1 MTTEKQEVSAS
12 QDSAENIA
20 NAVLA
25 AQGESAPAEEQV
37 QEKVPE
43 QAPAS
48 SAPTLSDIENVFNKY
63 QGTQNNW
70 NANRM
75 KQIED
80 NLNSK
85 VDEALQP
92 IRELSKKMEQAQVD
106 QLEPEDQ
113 VEYWKNKAQ
122 TSAETPRQQQQ
133 QELSADEKLNLANNV
148 TQLITQNGL
157 QMTHLDNR
165 IWEGA
170 TAGMSSD
177 QYLALAHSNI
187 SRLKTTPTPA
197 PAPAS
202 VEAPA
207 PATPPP
213 TTQEAPSQTRS
224 PIETKSEAVEAFQRG
239 DINIDEYRSIGS
251 EKGWL
256 RR

>member
-12 QDSAENIA
+12 QDSADEVA
-20 NAVLA
+20 STVLA
-25 AQGESAPAEEQV
+25 AQDESAPAEEQV
-37 QEKVPE
+37 QEQVPE

-48 SAPTLSDIENVFNKY
+48 SGPTLSDIENVFNKY

-80 NLNSK
+80 NLTSK
-85 VDEALQP
+85 VDDALKP
-92 IRELSKKMEQAQVD
+92 FRDLTSKMEQAQIE

-113 VEYWKNKAQ
+113 VEYWRNKAQ
-122 TSAETPRQQQQ
+122 TPADAPQQQQ
-133 QELSADEKLNLANNV
+133 QQQEELSADEKLNLANSV

-170 TAGMSSD
+170 MTGMTAE
-177 QYLALAHSNI
+177 QYYTLAQNNI
-187 SRLKTTPTPA
+187 GRLKTTPA
-197 PAPAS
+197 PAPATT
-202 VEAPA
+202 PA

-213 TTQEAPSQTRS
+213 TTQEAPSQTTS

>member
-12 QDSAENIA
+12 QDSAEEIA
-20 NAVLA
+20 STVLA
-25 AQGESAPAEEQV
+25 AQDESAQADEQV
-37 QEKVPE
+37 QGKVPE

-48 SAPTLSDIENVFNKY
+48 SGPTLSDIENVFSKY

-80 NLNSK
+80 NLTSK
-85 VDEALQP
+85 VDDALKP
-92 IRELSKKMEQAQVD
+92 FRDLTSKMEQAQIE
-106 QLEPEDQ
+106 QLEPEEQ
-113 VEYWKNKAQ
+113 VEYWRNKAQ
-122 TSAETPRQQQQ
+122 TPADAPQQQQQQQ
-133 QELSADEKLNLANNV
+133 QELSVDEKLNLANSV

-170 TAGMSSD
+170 MTGMTAE
-177 QYLALAHSNI
+177 QYYTLAQNNI
-187 SRLKTTPTPA
+187 GRLKTTPA
-197 PAPAS
+197 PAPA
-202 VEAPA
+202 ATPA

-213 TTQEAPSQTRS
+213 TTQEAPSQTTS

-239 DINIDEYRSIGS
+239 DINIDEYRSIGT
-251 EKGWL
+251 EKGWM

>member
-12 QDSAENIA
+12 QDSADEIA
-20 NAVLA
+20 STVLA
-25 AQGESAPAEEQV
+25 AQNEPAQAEEQV
-37 QEKVPE
+37 QE
-43 QAPAS
+43 QAPVS
-48 SAPTLSDIENVFNKY
+48 SGPTLSDIENVFNKY

-70 NANRM
+70 NASRM

-80 NLNSK
+80 NLEAK
-85 VDEALQP
+85 VDEALKP
-92 IRELSKKMEQAQVD
+92 FRDLTSSMEQARVE

-113 VEYWKNKAQ
+113 VDYWRNKAQ
-122 TSAETPRQQQQ
+122 LPEDTSQQQQQQQ
-133 QELSADEKLNLANNV
+133 QELSDSERLGLANSV

-170 TAGMSSD
+170 MTGMTAE
-177 QYLALAHSNI
+177 QYYTLAQNNI
-187 SRLKTTPTPA
+187 GRLKTA
-197 PAPAS
+197 PAPA
-202 VEAPA
+202 ATPA

-213 TTQEAPSQTRS
+213 TTQEAPSQTTS

-239 DINIDEYRSIGS
+239 DINIDEYRSIGT
-251 EKGWL
+251 EKGWM

>member
-12 QDSAENIA
+12 QDSADEIA
-20 NAVLA
+20 STVLA
-25 AQGESAPAEEQV
+25 AQNEPAQAEEQV
-37 QEKVPE
+37 QE
-43 QAPAS
+43 QAPVS
-48 SAPTLSDIENVFNKY
+48 SGPTLSDIENVFNKY

-70 NANRM
+70 NASRM

-80 NLNSK
+80 NLQTK
-85 VDEALQP
+85 VDEALKP
-92 IRELSKKMEQAQVD
+92 FRDLTSTMEQARVE

-113 VEYWKNKAQ
+113 VDYWRNKAQ
-122 TSAETPRQQQQ
+122 TPEDAPQQQQ
-133 QELSADEKLNLANNV
+133 QQQGELSDSERLGLANSV

-170 TAGMSSD
+170 MTGMTAE
-177 QYLALAHSNI
+177 QYYTLAQNNI
-187 SRLKTTPTPA
+187 GRLRTTPA
-197 PAPAS
+197 PAPA
-202 VEAPA
+202 ATPA

-213 TTQEAPSQTRS
+213 TTQGAPSQTTS

-239 DINIDEYRSIGS
+239 DINIDEYRSIGT
-251 EKGWL
+251 EKGWM

>member
-20 NAVLA
+20 STVLA
-25 AQGESAPAEEQV
+25 AQDESAQADEQV

-48 SAPTLSDIENVFNKY
+48 SGPTLSDIENVFSKY

-80 NLNSK
+80 NLTSK
-85 VDEALQP
+85 VDDALKP
-92 IRELSKKMEQAQVD
+92 FRDLTSTMEQARVE

-113 VEYWKNKAQ
+113 VEYWRNKAQ
-122 TSAETPRQQQQ
+122 TPADAPQQQQ
-133 QELSADEKLNLANNV
+133 QEELSVDEKLNLANSV

-170 TAGMSSD
+170 MTGMNAE
-177 QYLALAHSNI
+177 QYYTLAQNNI
-187 SRLKTTPTPA
+187 GRLKTAPA
-197 PAPAS
+197 PAPA
-202 VEAPA
+202 ATPA

-213 TTQEAPSQTRS
+213 TTQEAPSQTTS

>member
-12 QDSAENIA
+12 QDSAEEIA
-20 NAVLA
+20 STVLA
-25 AQGESAPAEEQV
+25 AQDESAQAEEQV

-43 QAPAS
+43 QAPVS
-48 SAPTLSDIENVFNKY
+48 SGPTLSDIENVFSKY

-80 NLNSK
+80 NLTSK
-85 VDEALQP
+85 VDDALKP
-92 IRELSKKMEQAQVD
+92 FRDLTSKMEQAQIE

-113 VEYWKNKAQ
+113 VEYWRNKAQ
-122 TSAETPRQQQQ
+122 TPADAPQQQQ
-133 QELSADEKLNLANNV
+133 QEELSADEKLNLANSV

-170 TAGMSSD
+170 MTGMNAE
-177 QYLALAHSNI
+177 QYYTLAQNNI
-187 SRLKTTPTPA
+187 GRLKTAPA
-197 PAPAS
+197 PAPA
-202 VEAPA
+202 ATPA

-213 TTQEAPSQTRS
+213 TTQEAPSQTTS

-239 DINIDEYRSIGS
+239 DINIDEYRSIGT

>member
-12 QDSAENIA
+12 QDSADEIA
-20 NAVLA
+20 STVLA
-25 AQGESAPAEEQV
+25 AQNEPAQAEEQV
-37 QEKVPE
+37 QE
-43 QAPAS
+43 QAPVS
-48 SAPTLSDIENVFNKY
+48 SGPTLSDIENVFNKY

-70 NANRM
+70 NASRM

-80 NLNSK
+80 NLEAK
-85 VDEALQP
+85 VDEALKP
-92 IRELSKKMEQAQVD
+92 FRDLTSTMEQARVE

-113 VEYWKNKAQ
+113 VDYWRNKAQ
-122 TSAETPRQQQQ
+122 TPEDTSQQQQQQQ
-133 QELSADEKLNLANNV
+133 QELSDSERLGLANSV

-170 TAGMSSD
+170 MTGMTAE
-177 QYLALAHSNI
+177 QYYTLAQNNI
-187 SRLKTTPTPA
+187 GRLRTTPA
-197 PAPAS
+197 PAPA
-202 VEAPA
+202 ATPA

-213 TTQEAPSQTRS
+213 TTQGAPSQTTS

-239 DINIDEYRSIGS
+239 DINIDEYRSIGT
-251 EKGWL
+251 EKGWM

>member
-12 QDSAENIA
+12 QDSADEIA
-20 NAVLA
+20 STVLA
-25 AQGESAPAEEQV
+25 AQNEPAQAEEQV

-48 SAPTLSDIENVFNKY
+48 SGPTLSDIEDVFNKY

-70 NANRM
+70 NASRM

-80 NLNSK
+80 NLQTK
-85 VDEALQP
+85 VDEALKP
-92 IRELSKKMEQAQVD
+92 FRDLTSTMEQARVE

-113 VEYWKNKAQ
+113 VDYWRNKAQ
-122 TSAETPRQQQQ
+122 TPEDTSQQQQQQQ
-133 QELSADEKLNLANNV
+133 QELSDSERLGLANSV

-170 TAGMSSD
+170 MTGMTAE
-177 QYLALAHSNI
+177 QYYTLAQNNI
-187 SRLKTTPTPA
+187 GRLRTTPA
-197 PAPAS
+197 PAPA
-202 VEAPA
+202 ATPA

-213 TTQEAPSQTRS
+213 TTQGAPSQTTS

-239 DINIDEYRSIGS
+239 DINIDEYRSIGT
-251 EKGWL
+251 EKGWM

>member
-1 MTTEKQEVSAS
+1 MTTDNKEVSAS
-12 QDSAENIA
+12 QDSADEIA
-20 NAVLA
+20 STVLA
-25 AQGESAPAEEQV
+25 AQNESAQADEQV
-37 QEKVPE
+37 QEQVPE
-43 QAPAS
+43 QAPVS
-48 SAPTLSDIENVFNKY
+48 SGPTLSDIENVFSKY

-80 NLNSK
+80 NLTSK
-85 VDEALQP
+85 VDDALKP
-92 IRELSKKMEQAQVD
+92 FRDLTSTMEQARVE

-113 VEYWKNKAQ
+113 VDYWRNKAQ
-122 TSAETPRQQQQ
+122 LPEDTSQQQQQQQ
-133 QELSADEKLNLANNV
+133 QELSDSERLGLANSV

-170 TAGMSSD
+170 MTGMTAE
-177 QYLALAHSNI
+177 QYYTLAQNNI
-187 SRLKTTPTPA
+187 GRLRTTPA
-197 PAPAS
+197 PAAT
-202 VEAPA
+202 PA

-213 TTQEAPSQTRS
+213 TTQEAPSQTTS

-239 DINIDEYRSIGS
+239 DINIDEYRSIGT

>member
-12 QDSAENIA
+12 QDSAEEIA
-20 NAVLA
+20 STVLA
-25 AQGESAPAEEQV
+25 AQDESAQADEQV
-37 QEKVPE
+37 QEQVPE

-48 SAPTLSDIENVFNKY
+48 SGPTLSDIENVFNKY

-80 NLNSK
+80 NLNSR
-85 VDEALQP
+85 VDEALKP
-92 IRELSKKMEQAQVD
+92 FRDLTSKMEQAQIE

-113 VEYWKNKAQ
+113 VEYWRNKAQ
-122 TSAETPRQQQQ
+122 TPADAPQQQQ
-133 QELSADEKLNLANNV
+133 QQQVELSADEKLNLANSV

-170 TAGMSSD
+170 MTGMNAE
-177 QYLALAHSNI
+177 QYYTLAQNNI
-187 SRLKTTPTPA
+187 SRLKTAPA
-197 PAPAS
+197 PAPA
-202 VEAPA
+202 ATPA

-213 TTQEAPSQTRS
+213 TTQEAPSQTTS

-239 DINIDEYRSIGS
+239 DINIDEYRRIGT
-251 EKGWL
+251 EKGWM
-256 RR
+256 RG

>member
-12 QDSAENIA
+12 QDSAEEIA
-20 NAVLA
+20 STVLA
-25 AQGESAPAEEQV
+25 AQDESAQADEQV

-48 SAPTLSDIENVFNKY
+48 SGPTLSDIENVFSKY

-80 NLNSK
+80 NLTSK
-85 VDEALQP
+85 VDDALKP
-92 IRELSKKMEQAQVD
+92 FRDLTSKMEQAQIE

-113 VEYWKNKAQ
+113 VEYWRNKAQ
-122 TSAETPRQQQQ
+122 TPADAPQQQQ
-133 QELSADEKLNLANNV
+133 QEELSVDEKLNLANSV

-170 TAGMSSD
+170 MTGMNAE
-177 QYLALAHSNI
+177 QYYTLAQNNI
-187 SRLKTTPTPA
+187 GRLKTTPA
-197 PAPAS
+197 PAPA
-202 VEAPA
+202 ATPA

-213 TTQEAPSQTRS
+213 TTQEAPSQTTS

>member
-20 NAVLA
+20 STVLA
-25 AQGESAPAEEQV
+25 AQDESAQADEQV

-48 SAPTLSDIENVFNKY
+48 SGPTLSDIENVFSKY

-80 NLNSK
+80 NLTSK
-85 VDEALQP
+85 VDDALKP
-92 IRELSKKMEQAQVD
+92 FRDLTSKMEQAQIE

-113 VEYWKNKAQ
+113 VEYWRNKAQ
-122 TSAETPRQQQQ
+122 TPEDAPQQQQ
-133 QELSADEKLNLANNV
+133 QQQVELSADEKLNLANSV

-170 TAGMSSD
+170 MTGMTAE
-177 QYLALAHSNI
+177 QYYTLAQNNI
-187 SRLKTTPTPA
+187 GRLKTTPA
-197 PAPAS
+197 PAPA
-202 VEAPA
+202 ATPA

-213 TTQEAPSQTRS
+213 TTQEAPSQTTS

>member
-12 QDSAENIA
+12 QDSADEIA
-20 NAVLA
+20 STVLA
-25 AQGESAPAEEQV
+25 AQNEPAQAEEQV
-37 QEKVPE
+37 QEQVPE
-43 QAPAS
+43 QAPVS
-48 SAPTLSDIENVFNKY
+48 SGPTLSDIENVFNKY

-70 NANRM
+70 NASRM

-80 NLNSK
+80 NLQTK
-85 VDEALQP
+85 VDEALKP
-92 IRELSKKMEQAQVD
+92 FRDLTATMEQARVE

-113 VEYWKNKAQ
+113 VDYWRNKAQ
-122 TSAETPRQQQQ
+122 TPEDTSQQQQQQQ
-133 QELSADEKLNLANNV
+133 QELSDSERLGLANSV

-170 TAGMSSD
+170 MTGMTAE
-177 QYLALAHSNI
+177 QYYTLAQNNI
-187 SRLKTTPTPA
+187 GRLRTTPA
-197 PAPAS
+197 PAPA
-202 VEAPA
+202 ATPA

-213 TTQEAPSQTRS
+213 TTQGAPSQTTS

-239 DINIDEYRSIGS
+239 DINIDEYRSIGT
-251 EKGWL
+251 EKGWM

>member
-12 QDSAENIA
+12 QDSAEEIA
-20 NAVLA
+20 RTVLA
-25 AQGESAPAEEQV
+25 AQDESAQAEEQV

-43 QAPAS
+43 QAHAS
-48 SAPTLSDIENVFNKY
+48 SGPTLSDIENVFNKY

-80 NLNSK
+80 NLNSR
-85 VDEALQP
+85 VDDALKP
-92 IRELSKKMEQAQVD
+92 FRDLTSKMEQAQIE
-106 QLEPEDQ
+106 QLEPEEQ
-113 VEYWKNKAQ
+113 VEYWRNKAQ
-122 TSAETPRQQQQ
+122 TPADAPQQQQQQQ
-133 QELSADEKLNLANNV
+133 QELSVDEKLNLANNV

-170 TAGMSSD
+170 MTGMTAE
-177 QYLALAHSNI
+177 QYYTLAQNNI
-187 SRLKTTPTPA
+187 SRLKTTPSTA
-197 PAPAS
+197 PAAT
-202 VEAPA
+202 PA

-213 TTQEAPSQTRS
+213 TTQEAPSQTTS

-239 DINIDEYRSIGS
+239 DINIDEYRRIGT
-251 EKGWL
+251 EKGWM
-256 RR
+256 RG

>member
-20 NAVLA
+20 STVLA
-25 AQGESAPAEEQV
+25 AQNESAQAEEQV
-37 QEKVPE
+37 QEQVPE

-48 SAPTLSDIENVFNKY
+48 SGPTLSDIENVFSKY

-80 NLNSK
+80 NLTSK
-85 VDEALQP
+85 VDEALKP
-92 IRELSKKMEQAQVD
+92 FKDLTSTMEQARVE

-113 VEYWKNKAQ
+113 VDFWRNTAQ
-122 TSAETPRQQQQ
+122 TPTESPQQQQQQ
-133 QELSADEKLNLANNV
+133 QELSADEKLNLANSV

-170 TAGMSSD
+170 MTGMTAE
-177 QYLALAHSNI
+177 QYYTLAQNNI
-187 SRLKTTPTPA
+187 GRLKTA
-197 PAPAS
+197 PAPA
-202 VEAPA
+202 ATPA

-213 TTQEAPSQTRS
+213 TTQEAPSQTTS

-239 DINIDEYRSIGS
+239 DINIDEYRSIGT
-251 EKGWL
+251 EKGWM

>member
-1 MTTEKQEVSAS
+1 MTTEKPEVSAS
-12 QDSAENIA
+12 QDSAEDIA
-20 NAVLA
+20 STVLA
-25 AQGESAPAEEQV
+25 AQNEPAQAEEQV
-37 QEKVPE
+37 QE

-48 SAPTLSDIENVFNKY
+48 SGPTLSDIENVFNKY

-80 NLNSK
+80 NLQTK
-85 VDEALQP
+85 VDEALKPFRDLTSQ
-92 IRELSKKMEQAQVD
+92 MEQAQIE

-113 VEYWKNKAQ
+113 VQYWRNKAQ
-122 TSAETPRQQQQ
+122 TPAEAPQQQQ
-133 QELSADEKLNLANNV
+133 QEELSVDEKLNLANSV

-170 TAGMSSD
+170 MTGMTAE
-177 QYLALAHSNI
+177 QYYTLAQNNI
-187 SRLKTTPTPA
+187 GRLKTNPA
-197 PAPAS
+197 PAPART
-202 VEAPA
+202 PA

-213 TTQEAPSQTRS
+213 TTQEAPSQTTS

-239 DINIDEYRSIGS
+239 DINIDEYRSIGT
-251 EKGWL
+251 EKGWM

>member
-12 QDSAENIA
+12 QDSADEIA
-20 NAVLA
+20 STVLA
-25 AQGESAPAEEQV
+25 AQNEPAQAEERV
-37 QEKVPE
+37 QEQVPE

-48 SAPTLSDIENVFNKY
+48 SGPTLSDIESVFNKY

-70 NANRM
+70 NASRM

-80 NLNSK
+80 NLQTK
-85 VDEALQP
+85 VDEALKP
-92 IRELSKKMEQAQVD
+92 FRDLTSSMEQARVE

-113 VEYWKNKAQ
+113 VDYWRNKAQ
-122 TSAETPRQQQQ
+122 TPEDTSQQQQQQQ
-133 QELSADEKLNLANNV
+133 QELSDSERLGLANSV

-170 TAGMSSD
+170 MTGMTAE
-177 QYLALAHSNI
+177 QYYTLAQNNI
-187 SRLKTTPTPA
+187 GRLRTTPA
-197 PAPAS
+197 PAPA
-202 VEAPA
+202 ATPA

-213 TTQEAPSQTRS
+213 TTQGAPSQTTS

-239 DINIDEYRSIGS
+239 DINIDEYRSIGT
-251 EKGWL
+251 EKGWM

>member
-12 QDSAENIA
+12 QDSADEIA
-20 NAVLA
+20 STVLA
-25 AQGESAPAEEQV
+25 AQNEPAQAEEQV
-37 QEKVPE
+37 QEQVPE
-43 QAPAS
+43 QAPVS
-48 SAPTLSDIENVFNKY
+48 SGPTLSDIENVFNKY

-70 NANRM
+70 NASRM

-80 NLNSK
+80 NLQTK
-85 VDEALQP
+85 VDEALKP
-92 IRELSKKMEQAQVD
+92 FRDLTSTMEQARVE

-113 VEYWKNKAQ
+113 VDYWRNKAQ
-122 TSAETPRQQQQ
+122 TPEDTSQQQQQQQ
-133 QELSADEKLNLANNV
+133 QELSDSERLGLANSV

-170 TAGMSSD
+170 MTGMTAE
-177 QYLALAHSNI
+177 QYYTLAQNNI
-187 SRLKTTPTPA
+187 GRLRTTPA
-197 PAPAS
+197 PAPA
-202 VEAPA
+202 ATPA

-213 TTQEAPSQTRS
+213 TTQGAPSQTTS

-239 DINIDEYRSIGS
+239 DINIDEYRSIGT
-251 EKGWL
+251 EKGWM

>member
-1 MTTEKQEVSAS
+1 MTTEKPEVSAS
-12 QDSAENIA
+12 QDSAEDIA
-20 NAVLA
+20 STVLA
-25 AQGESAPAEEQV
+25 AQNEPAQAEEQV
-37 QEKVPE
+37 QE

-48 SAPTLSDIENVFNKY
+48 SGPTLSDIENVFNKY

-85 VDEALQP
+85 VDEALKP
-92 IRELSKKMEQAQVD
+92 FRDLTSTMEQARVE

-113 VEYWKNKAQ
+113 VQYWRNKAQ
-122 TSAETPRQQQQ
+122 TPAEAPQQQQ
-133 QELSADEKLNLANNV
+133 QEELSVDEKLNLANSV

-170 TAGMSSD
+170 MTGMTAE
-177 QYLALAHSNI
+177 QYYTLAQNNI
-187 SRLKTTPTPA
+187 GRLKTTPA
-197 PAPAS
+197 PAPA
-202 VEAPA
+202 ATPA

-213 TTQEAPSQTRS
+213 TTQEAPSQTTS

-239 DINIDEYRSIGS
+239 DINIDEYRSIGT
-251 EKGWL
+251 EKGWM

>member
-12 QDSAENIA
+12 QDSADEIA
-20 NAVLA
+20 STVLA
-25 AQGESAPAEEQV
+25 AQNEPAQAEEQV
-37 QEKVPE
+37 QE
-43 QAPAS
+43 QAPVS
-48 SAPTLSDIENVFNKY
+48 SGPTLSDIENVFSKY

-80 NLNSK
+80 NLTSK
-85 VDEALQP
+85 VDDALKP
-92 IRELSKKMEQAQVD
+92 FRDLTSKMEQAQIE

-113 VEYWKNKAQ
+113 VEYWRNKAQ
-122 TSAETPRQQQQ
+122 TPTEAPQQQQ
-133 QELSADEKLNLANNV
+133 QEELSVDEKLNLANSV

-170 TAGMSSD
+170 MTGMTVE
-177 QYLALAHSNI
+177 QYYTLAQNNI
-187 SRLKTTPTPA
+187 GRLKTTPASA
-197 PAPAS
+197 PAAT
-202 VEAPA
+202 PA

-213 TTQEAPSQTRS
+213 TTQEAPSQTTS

-239 DINIDEYRSIGS
+239 DINIDEYRSIGT
-251 EKGWL
+251 EKGWM
-256 RR
+256 RG

>member
-12 QDSAENIA
+12 QDSADEIA
-20 NAVLA
+20 STVLA
-25 AQGESAPAEEQV
+25 AQNEPAQAEEQV
-37 QEKVPE
+37 QEQVPE

-48 SAPTLSDIENVFNKY
+48 SGPTLSDIEDVFNKY

-70 NANRM
+70 NASRM

-80 NLNSK
+80 NLQTK
-85 VDEALQP
+85 VDEALKP
-92 IRELSKKMEQAQVD
+92 FRDLTSTMEQARVE

-113 VEYWKNKAQ
+113 VDYWRNKAQ
-122 TSAETPRQQQQ
+122 TPEDTSQQQQQQQ
-133 QELSADEKLNLANNV
+133 QELSDSERLGLANSV

-170 TAGMSSD
+170 MTGMTAE
-177 QYLALAHSNI
+177 QYYTLAQNNI
-187 SRLKTTPTPA
+187 GRLRTTPA
-197 PAPAS
+197 PAPA
-202 VEAPA
+202 ATPA

-213 TTQEAPSQTRS
+213 TTQGAPSQTTS

-239 DINIDEYRSIGS
+239 DINIDEYRSIGT
-251 EKGWL
+251 EKGWM

>member
-12 QDSAENIA
+12 QDSADEVA
-20 NAVLA
+20 STVLA
-25 AQGESAPAEEQV
+25 AQDESAPAEEQV

-43 QAPAS
+43 QAPVS
-48 SAPTLSDIENVFNKY
+48 SGPTLSDIENVFSKY

-80 NLNSK
+80 NLTSK
-85 VDEALQP
+85 VDDALKP
-92 IRELSKKMEQAQVD
+92 FRDLTSKMEQAQIE

-113 VEYWKNKAQ
+113 VEYWRNKAQ
-122 TSAETPRQQQQ
+122 TPADAPQQQQ
-133 QELSADEKLNLANNV
+133 QQQEELSADEKLNLANSV

-170 TAGMSSD
+170 MTGMTAE
-177 QYLALAHSNI
+177 QYYTLAQNNI
-187 SRLKTTPTPA
+187 GRLKTTPA
-197 PAPAS
+197 PAPATT
-202 VEAPA
+202 PA

-213 TTQEAPSQTRS
+213 TTQEAPSQTTS

>member
-12 QDSAENIA
+12 QDSADNIA
-20 NAVLA
+20 STVLA
-25 AQGESAPAEEQV
+25 AQDESAQADEQV

-48 SAPTLSDIENVFNKY
+48 SGPTLSDIENVFSKY

-80 NLNSK
+80 NLTSK
-85 VDEALQP
+85 VDDALKP
-92 IRELSKKMEQAQVD
+92 FRDLTSKMEQAQVE

-113 VEYWKNKAQ
+113 VEYWRNKAQ
-122 TSAETPRQQQQ
+122 TPEDAPQQQQQQQ
-133 QELSADEKLNLANNV
+133 QELSADEKLNLANSV

-170 TAGMSSD
+170 MTGMNAE
-177 QYLALAHSNI
+177 QYYTLAQNNI
-187 SRLKTTPTPA
+187 GRLKTTPA
-197 PAPAS
+197 PAPA
-202 VEAPA
+202 ATPA

-213 TTQEAPSQTRS
+213 TTQEAPSQTTS

-239 DINIDEYRSIGS
+239 DINIDEYRSIGT

>member
-20 NAVLA
+20 STVLA
-25 AQGESAPAEEQV
+25 AQDESAPAEEQV
-37 QEKVPE
+37 QEQVPE

-48 SAPTLSDIENVFNKY
+48 SGPTLSDIENVFSKY

-80 NLNSK
+80 NLTSK
-85 VDEALQP
+85 VDDALKP
-92 IRELSKKMEQAQVD
+92 FRDLTSKMEQAQIE

-113 VEYWKNKAQ
+113 VEYWRNKAQ
-122 TSAETPRQQQQ
+122 TPADAPQQQQ
-133 QELSADEKLNLANNV
+133 QEELSVDEKLNLANSV

-170 TAGMSSD
+170 MTGMTAE
-177 QYLALAHSNI
+177 QYYTLAQNNI
-187 SRLKTTPTPA
+187 GRLKTTPA
-197 PAPAS
+197 PAPA
-202 VEAPA
+202 ATPA

-213 TTQEAPSQTRS
+213 TTQEAPSQTTS

-239 DINIDEYRSIGS
+239 DINIDEYRSIGT

>member
-12 QDSAENIA
+12 QDSADEIA
-20 NAVLA
+20 STVLA
-25 AQGESAPAEEQV
+25 AQNEPAQAEEQV
-37 QEKVPE
+37 QE
-43 QAPAS
+43 QAPVS
-48 SAPTLSDIENVFNKY
+48 SGPTLSDIENVFNKY

-70 NANRM
+70 NASRM

-80 NLNSK
+80 NLEAK
-85 VDEALQP
+85 VDEALKP
-92 IRELSKKMEQAQVD
+92 FRDLTSSMEQARVE

-113 VEYWKNKAQ
+113 VDYWRNKAQ
-122 TSAETPRQQQQ
+122 LPEDTSQQQQQQQ
-133 QELSADEKLNLANNV
+133 QELSDSERLGLANSV

-157 QMTHLDNR
+157 PMTHLDNR

-170 TAGMSSD
+170 MTGMTAE
-177 QYLALAHSNI
+177 QYYTLAQNNI
-187 SRLKTTPTPA
+187 GRLRTTPA
-197 PAPAS
+197 PAAT
-202 VEAPA
+202 PA

-213 TTQEAPSQTRS
+213 TTQEAPSQTTS

-239 DINIDEYRSIGS
+239 DINIDEYRSIGT

>member
-20 NAVLA
+20 STVLA
-25 AQGESAPAEEQV
+25 AQDESAQADEQV
-37 QEKVPE
+37 QEQVPE

-48 SAPTLSDIENVFNKY
+48 SGPTLSDIENVFSKY

-80 NLNSK
+80 NLTSK
-85 VDEALQP
+85 VDDALKP
-92 IRELSKKMEQAQVD
+92 FRDLTSKMEQAQIE

-113 VEYWKNKAQ
+113 VEYWRNKAQ
-122 TSAETPRQQQQ
+122 TPTETPQQQQ
-133 QELSADEKLNLANNV
+133 QEELSVDEKLNLANSV

-157 QMTHLDNR
+157 PMTHLDNR

-170 TAGMSSD
+170 MTGMTVE
-177 QYLALAHSNI
+177 QYYTLAQNNI
-187 SRLKTTPTPA
+187 GRLKTTPA
-197 PAPAS
+197 PAPA
-202 VEAPA
+202 ATPA

-213 TTQEAPSQTRS
+213 TTQEAPSQTTS

-239 DINIDEYRSIGS
+239 DINIDEYRSIGT
-251 EKGWL
+251 ENGWM

>member
-12 QDSAENIA
+12 QDSAEEIA
-20 NAVLA
+20 STVLA
-25 AQGESAPAEEQV
+25 AQDESAQADEQV
-37 QEKVPE
+37 QEQVPE

-48 SAPTLSDIENVFNKY
+48 SGPTLSDIENVFNKY

-80 NLNSK
+80 NLNSR
-85 VDEALQP
+85 VDEALRP
-92 IRELSKKMEQAQVD
+92 FRDMSIKMEQAQVD
-106 QLEPEDQ
+106 QLEPEEQ

-122 TSAETPRQQQQ
+122 TPAEAPQQQQ
-133 QELSADEKLNLANNV
+133 KQQEELSADEKLSLANNV
-148 TQLITQNGL
+148 TQLITQNKL

-170 TAGMSSD
+170 MTGMNAE
-177 QYLALAHSNI
+177 QYYTLAQNNI
-187 SRLKTTPTPA
+187 SRLKTAPA
-197 PAPAS
+197 PAPA
-202 VEAPA
+202 ATPA

-213 TTQEAPSQTRS
+213 TTQEAPSQTTS

-239 DINIDEYRSIGS
+239 DINIDEYRRIGT
-251 EKGWL
+251 EKGWM
-256 RR
+256 RG

>member
-1 MTTEKQEVSAS
+1 MTTEKPEVSAS
-12 QDSAENIA
+12 QDSAEEIA
-20 NAVLA
+20 STVLA
-25 AQGESAPAEEQV
+25 AQNEPAQAEEQV
-37 QEKVPE
+37 QE

-48 SAPTLSDIENVFNKY
+48 SGPTLSDIENVFSKY

-80 NLNSK
+80 SLNSK
-85 VDEALQP
+85 VDEALKPFRDLTSQ
-92 IRELSKKMEQAQVD
+92 MEQAQIE

-113 VEYWKNKAQ
+113 VQYWRNKAQ
-122 TSAETPRQQQQ
+122 TPAEAPQQQQ
-133 QELSADEKLNLANNV
+133 QEELSVDEKLNLANSV

-170 TAGMSSD
+170 MTGMTAE
-177 QYLALAHSNI
+177 QYYTLAQNNI
-187 SRLKTTPTPA
+187 SRLKTTPA
-197 PAPAS
+197 PAPA
-202 VEAPA
+202 ATPA

-213 TTQEAPSQTRS
+213 TTQEAPSQTTS

-239 DINIDEYRSIGS
+239 DINIDEYRRIGT
-251 EKGWL
+251 EKGWM
-256 RR
+256 RG

>member
-12 QDSAENIA
+12 QDSADEIA
-20 NAVLA
+20 STVLA
-25 AQGESAPAEEQV
+25 AQNEPAQAEEQV
-37 QEKVPE
+37 QEQVPE

-48 SAPTLSDIENVFNKY
+48 SGPTLSDIESVFNKY

-70 NANRM
+70 NASRM

-80 NLNSK
+80 NLEAK
-85 VDEALQP
+85 VDEALKP
-92 IRELSKKMEQAQVD
+92 FRDLTATMEQARVE

-113 VEYWKNKAQ
+113 VDYWRNKAQ
-122 TSAETPRQQQQ
+122 TPEDTSQQQQQQQ
-133 QELSADEKLNLANNV
+133 QELSDSERLGLANSV

-170 TAGMSSD
+170 MTGMTAE
-177 QYLALAHSNI
+177 QYYTLAQNNI
-187 SRLKTTPTPA
+187 GRLRTTPA
-197 PAPAS
+197 PAPA
-202 VEAPA
+202 ATPA

-213 TTQEAPSQTRS
+213 TTQGAPSQTTS

-239 DINIDEYRSIGS
+239 DINIDEYRSIGT
-251 EKGWL
+251 EKGWM

>member
-12 QDSAENIA
+12 QDSADEIA
-20 NAVLA
+20 STVLA
-25 AQGESAPAEEQV
+25 AQNEPAQAEEQV

-48 SAPTLSDIENVFNKY
+48 SGPTLSDIESVFNKY

-70 NANRM
+70 NASRM

-80 NLNSK
+80 NLQTK
-85 VDEALQP
+85 VDEALKP
-92 IRELSKKMEQAQVD
+92 FRDLTSSMEQARVE

-113 VEYWKNKAQ
+113 VDYWRNKAQ
-122 TSAETPRQQQQ
+122 TPEDTSQQQQQQQ
-133 QELSADEKLNLANNV
+133 QELSDSERLGLANSV

-170 TAGMSSD
+170 MTGMTAE
-177 QYLALAHSNI
+177 QYYTLAQNNI
-187 SRLKTTPTPA
+187 GRLRTTPA
-197 PAPAS
+197 PAPA
-202 VEAPA
+202 ATPA

-213 TTQEAPSQTRS
+213 TTQGAPSQTTS

-239 DINIDEYRSIGS
+239 DINIDEYRSIGT
-251 EKGWL
+251 EKGWM

>member
-12 QDSAENIA
+12 QDSAEEIA
-20 NAVLA
+20 STVLA
-25 AQGESAPAEEQV
+25 AQDESAQADEQV

-43 QAPAS
+43 QAPVS
-48 SAPTLSDIENVFNKY
+48 SGPTLSDIENVFSKY

-80 NLNSK
+80 NLNSR
-85 VDEALQP
+85 VDDALKP
-92 IRELSKKMEQAQVD
+92 FRDLTSKMEQAQIE
-106 QLEPEDQ
+106 QLEPEEQ
-113 VEYWKNKAQ
+113 VEYWRNKAQ
-122 TSAETPRQQQQ
+122 TPADAPQQQQ
-133 QELSADEKLNLANNV
+133 QQQVELSADEKLNLANSV

-170 TAGMSSD
+170 MTGMTAE
-177 QYLALAHSNI
+177 QYYTLAQNNI
-187 SRLKTTPTPA
+187 GRLKTA
-197 PAPAS
+197 PAPA
-202 VEAPA
+202 ATPA

-213 TTQEAPSQTRS
+213 TTQEAPSQTTS

-239 DINIDEYRSIGS
+239 DINIDEYRSIGT

>member
-12 QDSAENIA
+12 QDSADEIA
-20 NAVLA
+20 STVLA
-25 AQGESAPAEEQV
+25 AQNEPAQAEEQV
-37 QEKVPE
+37 QE
-43 QAPAS
+43 QAPVS
-48 SAPTLSDIENVFNKY
+48 SGPTLSDIENVFNKY

-70 NANRM
+70 NASRM

-80 NLNSK
+80 NLEAK
-85 VDEALQP
+85 VDEALKP
-92 IRELSKKMEQAQVD
+92 FRDLTSTMEQARVE

-113 VEYWKNKAQ
+113 VDYWRNKAQ
-122 TSAETPRQQQQ
+122 TPTEAPQQQQQQQ
-133 QELSADEKLNLANNV
+133 QELSADEKLNLANSV

-170 TAGMSSD
+170 MTGMTAE
-177 QYLALAHSNI
+177 QYYTLAQNNI
-187 SRLKTTPTPA
+187 GRLKTAPA
-197 PAPAS
+197 PAPA
-202 VEAPA
+202 ATPA

-213 TTQEAPSQTRS
+213 TTQEAPSQTTS

-239 DINIDEYRSIGS
+239 DINIDEYRSIGT